1 MGCTQKADVSKYL
14 DEVKIPENCKN
25 LVPPLI
31 NSEIWNN
38 LFPNVQ
44 QRDKTLQ
51 DAQRI
56 LGLSIV
62 PMISLAEMFKTNKF
76 EMIKAKKCVSDAIT
90 LACNAMYE
98 LNVRR
103 RFILRPFVHKRFQQ
117 LCAATTPIEGK
128 TLFPYWH
135 YKTYER
141 NFWCVKNKQA
151 INTWFSSQY
160 PIKKLQGKNELPR
173 KDKSIQSILSRRRQ
187 VKPVKRFGLQPR
199 TRQSG
204 VQQIPAELLDV
215 SNLNFVAGGLANKI
229 REWEKI
235 TSDWWILNTI
245 LGYKI
250 EFDEIP
256 FQNKIPVPIKFNE
269 KQTDIID
276 QEVIDLL
283 NKNAINVSKFEANQF
298 ISNIFIVEKKN
309 GKFRPVINLMKLNEF
324 ITYHHFKMETLDV
337 VLSSIKRNS
346 FFVSID
352 LKDACLSV
360 PIYKNDRKYLKF
372 FWKGVLFN
380 AMH

>member
-1 MGCTQKADVSKYL
+1 M
-14 DEVKIPENCKN
+14 
-25 LVPPLI
+25 
-31 NSEIWNN
+31 
-38 LFPNVQ
+38 
-44 QRDKTLQ
+44 
-51 DAQRI
+51 
-56 LGLSIV
+56 
-62 PMISLAEMFKTNKF
+62 
-76 EMIKAKKCVSDAIT
+76 
-90 LACNAMYE
+90 
-98 LNVRR
+98 
-103 RFILRPFVHKRFQQ
+103 
-117 LCAATTPIEGK
+117 
-128 TLFPYWH
+128 
-135 YKTYER
+135 
-141 NFWCVKNKQA
+141 
-151 INTWFSSQY
+151 
-160 PIKKLQGKNELPR
+160 
-173 KDKSIQSILSRRRQ
+173 
-187 VKPVKRFGLQPR
+187 
-199 TRQSG
+199 
-204 VQQIPAELLDV
+204 

-235 TSDWWILNTI
+235 TSDSWILNTI

-283 NKNAINVSKFEANQF
+283 NKNAISVSKFEANQF

-352 LKDACLSV
+352 LKDAYLSV

-372 FWKGVLFN
+372 FWKGVLYQCN
-380 AMH
+380 ALIFGLASAPRVFTKLMKPIFAFIRQQGISSFYYIDDSTH